1 MVLNLLLLY
10 CIFLQLCGHDV
21 GDLSD
26 SSENENSSLPYET
39 NGSSLPKD
47 QEIGEIQR
55 QMSAS
60 PEIYPG
66 QQPRTLRQEFSMVN
80 VAIDNVRVD
89 EVTTC

>member
-26 SSENENSSLPYET
+26 SSENESSSLPYET